1 MNHHSYIQID
11 GTVITMPHQRFI
23 RLLSDEII
31 AVVEQREYIERRNA
45 VITYVFASV
54 AAIAATFIAANGLLV
69 H

>member
-11 GTVITMPHQRFI
+11 GTAITMPHQRFI